1 MSTLTIRD
9 LETLSGIKA
18 HTIRM
23 WEQRYQFLKP
33 RRSDTNIRYY
43 CTAELKLLL
52 DIALLNKSGY
62 RISQINSLSVQQI
75 RATAGTLTD
84 QSIVQE
90 NIVNEMIGMMVDLD
104 MEKFENLISAYTA
117 TKGIERAISDL
128 VYPFLEKSGL
138 LWKTGHLNPA
148 SEQLVSNILRQ
159 KLIVAIESTAPK
171 ELKKKTVLL
180 FLPENDHHEIGLLYI
195 YYLLKSRGFSTIY
208 LGDNV
213 PLDDLE
219 HIVKLKKPDLILTH
233 LIGATPAFKTDKYIQ
248 QLRKKIPATKLIIS
262 GKLTHAP
269 RVWPENVEWCQSIEQ
284 TVNSEQ

>member
-1 MSTLTIRD
+1 
-9 LETLSGIKA
+9 
-18 HTIRM
+18 M

-43 CTAELKLLL
+43 CSAELKLLL
-52 DIALLNKSGY
+52 DIALLNKAGY

-75 RATAGTLTD
+75 RTTAGTMTD

-90 NIVNEMIGMMVDLD
+90 NKVNELIGTMVDLD
-104 MEKFENLISAYTA
+104 MEKFENLISSYTA

-128 VYPFLEKSGL
+128 IYPFLEKSGL
-138 LWKTGHLNPA
+138 LWSFGHLDPA
-148 SEQLVSNILRQ
+148 GEQLVSNIIRQ
-159 KLIVAIESTAPK
+159 KLIVAIETTAPK
-171 ELKKKTVLL
+171 EVKKKTILL

-195 YYLLKSRGFSTIY
+195 YYSLTSRGYNTIY

-233 LIGATPAFKTDKYIQ
+233 LIETTPAFKTDKYIQ
-248 QLRKKIPATKLIIS
+248 QLRKKIPGTKLIIS
-262 GKLTHAP
+262 GKPGHPP
-269 RVWPENVEWCQSIEQ
+269 RVWPENVVWSQSIEDILK
-284 TVNSEQ
+284 